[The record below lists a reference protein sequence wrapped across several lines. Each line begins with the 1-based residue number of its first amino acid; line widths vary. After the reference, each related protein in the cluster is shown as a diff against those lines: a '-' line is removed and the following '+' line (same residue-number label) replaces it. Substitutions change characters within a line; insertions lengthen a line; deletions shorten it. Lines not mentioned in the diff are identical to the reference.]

1 MALKDIIG
9 QRKALR
15 ILQRTIERGRIP
27 SSYLFAG
34 ESGIGKRYTAMNL
47 AKTLNCLKTVGSEH
61 IPVDSCD
68 ECPSCRKIDA
78 GVHPDYL
85 LVSPEGGQ
93 IRIEEIRPVDKRL
106 SLKPFEGRRKV
117 VIIDDA
123 DTMNVFASNAFL
135 KTLEEPP
142 NDSLIILVSSK
153 PDNLPDTIRSR
164 CSRINFTP
172 LSYEASQRV
181 IQKVIGHEEKT
192 SRDITT
198 IMRLSLGRPGFVLS
212 GELLEDRT
220 WFLKLF
226 KEMLLSRKDGWTS
239 KEQMEKW
246 HDLLQIFLR
255 DMAILKITREEENL
269 INNDLTDY
277 ISTLSKSM
285 DIKVIIEIY
294 QKINLLRRYFYFNLN
309 RSLTWNY
316 TSSLLRTTMDGAYAR
331 SRRSTV

>member
-1 MALKDIIG
+1 MAFKDIIG
-9 QRKALR
+9 QKKALR
-15 ILQRTIERGRIP
+15 ILQRTIERGKIP

-34 ESGIGKRYTAMNL
+34 ESGIGKKSTAINL
-47 AKTLNCLKTVGSEH
+47 AKTVNCLKAADSED

-68 ECPSCRKIDA
+68 ACSSCKKIDA

-85 LVSPEGGQ
+85 LVSPEGGK
-93 IRIEEIRPVDKRL
+93 IRIEEIRPVDNRL
-106 SLKPFEGRRKV
+106 SLKPFEGRIKI

-142 NDSLIILVSSK
+142 KDSLIILVSSK

-181 IQKVIGHEEKT
+181 IQRAIGQEENT
-192 SRDITT
+192 PSELST
-198 IMRLSLGRPGFVLS
+198 IMRLSLGRPGLVLS
-212 GELLEDRT
+212 GELLEERE
-220 WFLKLF
+220 WFLNLF

-239 KEQMEKW
+239 REEMEKW
-246 HDLLQIFLR
+246 HNLLLVFLR
-255 DMAILKITREEENL
+255 DMAVLKITQKETNL
-269 INNDLTDY
+269 INNDLRDL
-277 ISTLSKSM
+277 INSLSKSI

-316 TSSLLRTTMDGAYAR
+316 TSSLLRTAMDGAYA
-331 SRRSTV
+331 

>member
-1 MALKDIIG
+1 MAFKDIIG
-9 QRKALR
+9 QKKALR
-15 ILQRTIERGRIP
+15 ILQRTIERGKIP

-34 ESGIGKRYTAMNL
+34 ESGIGKKYTAINL
-47 AKTLNCLKTVGSEH
+47 AKTVNCLKAVDSEH
-61 IPVDSCD
+61 ITVDSCD
-68 ECPSCRKIDA
+68 ACSSCKKIDA

-93 IRIEEIRPVDKRL
+93 IRIEEIRPVDNRL
-106 SLKPFEGRRKV
+106 SLKPFEGRIKI

-142 NDSLIILVSSK
+142 QDSLIILVSSK

-181 IQKVIGHEEKT
+181 IQRAIGQEKKT
-192 SRDITT
+192 PSELSTL
-198 IMRLSLGRPGFVLS
+198 MRLSLGRPGLVLS
-212 GELLEDRT
+212 GELLEERE
-220 WFLKLF
+220 WFIKLF
-226 KEMLLSRKDGWTS
+226 KGMLLSRKDGWTS
-239 KEQMEKW
+239 REEMEKW
-246 HDLLQIFLR
+246 HNLLLIFLR
-255 DMAILKITREEENL
+255 DMVILKITQKETDL
-269 INNDLTDY
+269 INSDLIDF
-277 ISTLSKSM
+277 INSLSKSI

-316 TSSLLRTTMDGAYAR
+316 TSSLLRTAMDGAYA
-331 SRRSTV
+331 

>member
-1 MALKDIIG
+1 MAFKDIIG
-9 QRKALR
+9 QEKALR

-27 SSYLFAG
+27 SSYLFSG
-34 ESGIGKRYTAMNL
+34 ESGIGKKYTAINL
-47 AKTLNCLKTVGSEH
+47 AKTVNCLQPVDSEH
-61 IPVDSCD
+61 IPVDCCD
-68 ECPSCRKIDA
+68 ACPSCKKIEA

-93 IRIEEIRPVDKRL
+93 IRIEEIRPVDNRL
-106 SLKPFEGRRKV
+106 SLKPFEGRKKI

-142 NDSLIILVSSK
+142 KDSLIILISSK

-181 IQKVIGHEEKT
+181 IQRALGQEEKT
-192 SRDITT
+192 PHE
-198 IMRLSLGRPGFVLS
+198 LSTLIRSCLGRPGLVLS
-212 GELLEDRT
+212 GEPLEERE

-226 KEMLLSRKDGWTS
+226 KGMLLSRKDGWAS
-239 KEQMEKW
+239 REEMEKW
-246 HDLLQIFLR
+246 HNLLLVFLR
-255 DMAILKITREEENL
+255 DMAILKITRQEKDL
-269 INNDLTDY
+269 INNDQRDF
-277 ISTLSKSM
+277 INSLSKSI